1 MPQLVIGVLWYLQ
14 HSTLAQGPE
23 IWSALST
30 AQIPR
35 VLKVMKLSLITQ

>member
-14 HSTLAQGPE
+14 CSTLAQGPE